1 MMGRKRWI
9 GIFVG
14 LLACTV
20 AGGAVAQDR
29 YPNKPVRLVVPFAAG
44 GATDIMARIMGQKMG
59 ELLGQTFV
67 VDNRPGAGGNLGSDL
82 VAKASPDGYTLLMA
96 TASSH
101 GANPHLYKKFP
112 YHPINDFIAL
122 GALGI
127 NPAALGAH
135 PGIPAKDVPSL
146 IALVR
151 ANPGKYSY
159 GSGGVGSILHLCG
172 EQFKIKAGGLD
183 IEHVPYRGSAPMIND
198 LAAGQIMMAFDV
210 LSTILPQIQAGAVRA
225 IANGGVERGSALAD
239 VPTVA
244 EQGLPGYVCYSW
256 GVLMAPAKTPAS
268 IVATLHQAL
277 ITALTD
283 QTVVKRLRETGMD
296 VFQPPRDFDQTQV
309 FYRAEVA
316 KWGEIVKATGILLD

>member
-1 MMGRKRWI
+1 MRPKGLTSI
-9 GIFVG
+9 IAC
-14 LLACTV
+14 LLACAVVGT
-20 AGGAVAQDR
+20 AVAQDR
-29 YPNKPVRLVVPFAAG
+29 YPSKPVRLVVPFAAG
-44 GATDIMARIMGQKMG
+44 GATDIMARIMGQKLG

-82 VAKASPDGYTLLMA
+82 VAKSPPDGYTLLMA

-112 YHPINDFIAL
+112 YHPINDFAVL
-122 GALGI
+122 GVLGI

-135 PGIPAKDVPSL
+135 PAIPAKDVPSL

-210 LSTILPQIQAGAVRA
+210 LPTILPQIQAGTVRG
-225 IANGGVERGSALAD
+225 IANGGVERASALPD
-239 VPTVA
+239 LPTVA
-244 EQGLPGYVCYSW
+244 EQGLTGYVCYSW
-256 GVLMAPAKTPAS
+256 GVMMAPAKTPAPL
-268 IVATLHQAL
+268 VATLHQAMV
-277 ITALTD
+277 TALTD

-296 VFQPPRDFDQTQV
+296 VFQPPRDFAQTQE
-309 FYRAEVA
+309 FYQAEVA

>member
-1 MMGRKRWI
+1 MRPKGLTSI
-9 GIFVG
+9 IAC
-14 LLACTV
+14 LLACAVVGT
-20 AGGAVAQDR
+20 AVAQDR
-29 YPNKPVRLVVPFAAG
+29 YASKPVRLVVPFAAG
-44 GATDIMARIMGQKMG
+44 GATDIMARIMGQKLG

-82 VAKASPDGYTLLMA
+82 VAKSPPDGYTLLMA

-112 YHPINDFIAL
+112 YHPINDFAVL
-122 GALGI
+122 GVLGI

-135 PGIPAKDVPSL
+135 PAIPAKDVPSL

-210 LSTILPQIQAGAVRA
+210 LPTILPQIQAGTVRG
-225 IANGGVERGSALAD
+225 IANGGVERASALPD
-239 VPTVA
+239 LPTVA
-244 EQGLPGYVCYSW
+244 EQGLTGYVCYSW
-256 GVLMAPAKTPAS
+256 GVMMAPAKTPAP
-268 IVATLHQAL
+268 IVATLHQAMV
-277 ITALTD
+277 TALTD

-296 VFQPPRDFDQTQV
+296 VFQPPRDFAQTQE
-309 FYRAEVA
+309 FYQAEVA

>member
-1 MMGRKRWI
+1 MRSRI
-9 GIFVG
+9 LSGIA
-14 LLACTV
+14 ACV
-20 AGGAVAQDR
+20 IACAVMATAQAQDR
-29 YPNKPVRLVVPFAAG
+29 YPSKNVRLVVPFASG

-82 VAKASPDGYTLLMA
+82 VAKSSPDGYTLLMA
-96 TASSH
+96 PASSH
-101 GANPHLYKKFP
+101 GANPHLYRKFP

-122 GALGI
+122 GVLGI
-127 NPAALGAH
+127 NPAALGTH
-135 PGIPAKDVPSL
+135 PAVPAKDVPSL

-210 LSTILPQIQAGAVRA
+210 LPTILPQIQAGAVRG
-225 IANGGVERGSALAD
+225 IANGGTVRASALPD
-239 VPTVA
+239 LPTIA
-244 EQGLPGYVCYSW
+244 EQGLSGYVCYSW
-256 GVLMAPAKTPAS
+256 GVLMAPAKTPAP
-268 IVATLHQAL
+268 IVATLHQAMV
-277 ITALTD
+277 TALTD

-296 VFQPPRDFDQTQV
+296 VFQPPRDFEQTQV
-309 FYRAEVA
+309 FYQAEVA